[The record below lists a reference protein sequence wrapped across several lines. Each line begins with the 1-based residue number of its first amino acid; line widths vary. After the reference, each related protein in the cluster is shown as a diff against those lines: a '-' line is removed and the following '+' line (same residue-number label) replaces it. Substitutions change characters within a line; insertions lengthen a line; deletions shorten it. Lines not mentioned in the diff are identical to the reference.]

1 MTTAEIRALPWPV
14 WRQQFLALF
23 RLELR
28 KALFGRRALLV
39 YGLAALALLPPVL
52 RAMIPMSPDREVSS
66 AAFTQGLANFF
77 EFLVLRFAVYLGCV
91 WIFMNLFR
99 GDLLDRTLHYYLL
112 APIRR
117 EVLVAGK
124 YAAGVAAGWA
134 VFGTVT
140 VVAFVLGFLPLGTQ
154 TLSRQAYLIPWYLAT
169 VLLAVVGYGAVFTL
183 AGMRVKNPLL
193 PAVAIWAV
201 EAANPFLPGWLKKLS
216 VIHYLNAL
224 RPVPIDE
231 GPFAIVADPPPVWL
245 AVLGVLA
252 LAGALVWLAMQRAR
266 RLEIAYGGD

>member
-1 MTTAEIRALPWPV
+1 MTTAELRALPWPL
-14 WRQQFLALF
+14 WRQQMLALF

-28 KALFGRRALLV
+28 KVLFGKRALLV
-39 YGLAALALLPPVL
+39 FGLAALAVLPPLLHAVFGRSPEQ
-52 RAMIPMSPDREVSS
+52 RA
-66 AAFTQGLANFF
+66 GLASFTPALANYF
-77 EFLVLRFAVYLGCV
+77 EFLVLRFGVYLGSV

-117 EVLVAGK
+117 ELLVAGK
-124 YAAGVAAGWA
+124 YAAGVAAGWI
-134 VFGTVT
+134 VFGGATI
-140 VVAFVLGFLPLGTQ
+140 AALVLGFLPFGTA
-154 TLSRQAYLIPWYLAT
+154 TLARQAYLFPWYLAI

-183 AGMRVKNPLL
+183 AGMVFKNPLL

-201 EAANPFLPGWLKKLS
+201 EAANPFLPGFLKQLS

-224 RPVPIDE
+224 RPIPINE

-252 LAGALVWLAMQRAR
+252 LAAALLWLAMGRAR
-266 RLEIAYGGD
+266 RLEIAYGVD

>member
-1 MTTAEIRALPWPV
+1 VTTAELRSLPWPL
-14 WRQQFLALF
+14 WRQQLLALF

-28 KALFGRRALLV
+28 KALLGKRALLV
-39 YGLAALALLPPVL
+39 YGLAGLILLPTLLHLLFGRSDEHGASLP
-52 RAMIPMSPDREVSS
+52 S
-66 AAFTQGLANFF
+66 FTQGLANFF
-77 EFLVLRFAVYLGCV
+77 EFLVLRFGVYLGSV

-124 YAAGVAAGWA
+124 YAAGVAAGWL

-140 VVAFVLGFLPLGTQ
+140 LLAFVLGFLSWGPGT
-154 TLSRQAYLIPWYLAT
+154 LARQAYLIPWYLAI
-169 VLLAVVGYGAVFTL
+169 VLLAVAGYGAVFTL
-183 AGMRVKNPLL
+183 AGMVFKNPLF

-201 EAANPFLPGWLKKLS
+201 EAANPFLPGFLKKIS

-224 RPVPIDE
+224 RPVPINE

-252 LAGALVWLAMQRAR
+252 LAAALVWLAMLRAR